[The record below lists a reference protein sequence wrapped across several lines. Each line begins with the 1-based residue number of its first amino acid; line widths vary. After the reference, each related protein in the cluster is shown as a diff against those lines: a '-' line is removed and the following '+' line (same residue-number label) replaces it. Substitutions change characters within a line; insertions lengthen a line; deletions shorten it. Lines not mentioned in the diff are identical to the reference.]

1 MKELRDV
8 AFVYKTL
15 AQTYITNG
23 PWKPAYRTGN
33 LYNRIGS
40 YNTPNNMIKQ
50 TGDDRYDV
58 SLNFAPDGASYGF
71 FVHQGTSK
79 MVARPFA
86 KLASEDATL
95 KNAIDKFFQS
105 EAGRIGREQFAMI
118 DITLR
123 GAFS

>member
-33 LYNRIGS
+33 LYNRVGS

-50 TGDDRYDV
+50 TGDDRYEL

-79 MVARPFA
+79 MEARPFA
-86 KLASEDATL
+86 QKASEDATL

-105 EAGRIGREQFAMI
+105 EVNTIGGEQFKII
-118 DITLR
+118 DTTLR
-123 GAFS
+123 GAFQ

>member
-8 AFVYKTL
+8 AFVYKNL
-15 AQTYITNG
+15 AQSYITNG

-33 LYNRIGS
+33 LYNRVGS
-40 YNTPNNMIKQ
+40 YNTPNNMISQ
-50 TGDDRYDV
+50 TGDDRYEL

-71 FVHQGTSK
+71 FVHDGTTK
-79 MVARPFA
+79 MEARPFA

-105 EAGRIGREQFAMI
+105 EANKIGGEQFKII
-118 DITLR
+118 DTTLR
-123 GAFS
+123 GAFQ